1 MNLFVNTVNEPNS
14 IYFLMTNEFMI
25 LGLYTPT
32 VLGILANHVWYFSD
46 LSGTYDHVQ
55 AKSLI

>member
-1 MNLFVNTVNEPNS
+1 MNLFVNTVNEPNL
-14 IYFLMTNEFMI
+14 IYIFMANEFMI
-25 LGLYTPT
+25 LGLCTPT
-32 VLGILANHVWYFSD
+32 VLLILANHVWYYWD